1 MFFSVRKRR
10 KKRYLRGTSD
20 HLQME
25 DVKRT
30 CSGMNSAVVTSC
42 TPRSPT
48 ELSGTFSSESQSP
61 TISTKLRKID
71 SQVRLVEGCQ
81 VVVELCHMEP
91 ELLSSLQPTEQVSEI
106 EPRAFISAPVGVDL
120 CHMDPDPSLRFSDV
134 YSPIGSATD
143 VTFNRCNDL
152 DTSLSDTWGKSVS
165 SLTPRSLRNLWLGYE
180 SEPSAV
186 SIRKLANEPL
196 SSHSEDPQVSMD
208 HSYREHDSSSTVNW
222 PPQFYEME
230 PSSPLSTP
238 VSGFSDPDS
247 LFGSVTDVT
256 LNYGNASD
264 TSLDETEFK
273 SVSSFTPGFIRNLWR
288 GLSCENE
295 PPAVPIRDMNRQSP
309 LSSAN
314 ASQVNFNRINKEP
327 DLPPSTAQ
335 CSAPLYESEPSPTL
349 SPPASRIS
357 DLDSPVG
364 SVTDVKL
371 NYSNA
376 SDTSFDETEFKSVS
390 SFTPG
395 SLRNLWRGLSC
406 ENEPSA
412 VPTRDITKEPPPSS
426 VKVARISRDHG
437 YMQADSPSNVQ
448 CSTKMFEMEAS
459 SPSAPASRF
468 GDAELSVVKVID
480 PTSKYSNDIDKTSSE
495 TEIESVSSLTPES
508 LRNLWRGLSYEN
520 KPQATSIRDSTRE
533 SSSSLFKV
541 SQVEYP
547 TSPSTVTSNVADL
560 LSDSLSDV
568 AINYPPSSRNV
579 SLNSMSSVSVFPGN
593 LSTRSRISN
602 RTEIGE
608 HSYRST
614 GASELTLLQR
624 VLSALRAPFRP
635 YETAESTIRDMNR
648 QSPLSSANASQ
659 VNFNRIN
666 KEPDLPPSTAQ
677 CSAPLYE
684 SEPSP
689 TLSPPASRIS
699 DLDSPVGSVTDVKLN
714 YSNASDTSFDETEFK
729 SVSSFT
735 PGSLRNLWRGLSC
748 ENEPSAVPTRD
759 ITKEPPPS
767 SVKVARISRD
777 HGYMQ
782 ADSPS
787 NVQCSTKM
795 FEMEAS
801 SPSAPA
807 SRFGDAELSVVKV
820 IDPTSKYSNDID
832 KTSSETEI
840 ESVSSLTPE
849 SLRNLWRGLSYENKP
864 QATSIRDSTRE
875 SSSSLFKV
883 SQVEYPT
890 SPSTVTSNV
899 ADLLSDSLSD
909 VAINYPPS
917 SRNVSL
923 NSMSSVSVFPGNL
936 STRSRISNRT
946 EIGEHSYRS
955 TGASE
960 LTLLQRVLSA
970 LRAPFRP
977 YETAESTINV
987 QSNDRRGPSQSSHPD
1002 GTL

>member
-208 HSYREHDSSSTVNW
+208 HSYREHDSWSTVNW

-238 VSGFSDPDS
+238 ASGFSDPDS

-273 SVSSFTPGFIRNLWR
+273 SLSSFTPGFI
-288 GLSCENE
+288 
-295 PPAVPIRDMNRQSP
+295 
-309 LSSAN
+309 
-314 ASQVNFNRINKEP
+314 
-327 DLPPSTAQ
+327 
-335 CSAPLYESEPSPTL
+335 
-349 SPPASRIS
+349 
-357 DLDSPVG
+357 
-364 SVTDVKL
+364 
-371 NYSNA
+371 
-376 SDTSFDETEFKSVS
+376 
-390 SFTPG
+390 
-395 SLRNLWRGLSC
+395 RNLWRGLSC

-426 VKVARISRDHG
+426 VKVARISKDHG

-468 GDAELSVVKVID
+468 GDAELPVVKVID
-480 PTSKYSNDIDKTSSE
+480 PTSKYSNDLDKTSSE

-608 HSYRST
+608 HSS
-614 GASELTLLQR
+614 
-624 VLSALRAPFRP
+624 
-635 YETAESTIRDMNR
+635 
-648 QSPLSSANASQ
+648 
-659 VNFNRIN
+659 
-666 KEPDLPPSTAQ
+666 
-677 CSAPLYE
+677 
-684 SEPSP
+684 
-689 TLSPPASRIS
+689 
-699 DLDSPVGSVTDVKLN
+699 
-714 YSNASDTSFDETEFK
+714 
-729 SVSSFT
+729 
-735 PGSLRNLWRGLSC
+735 
-748 ENEPSAVPTRD
+748 
-759 ITKEPPPS
+759 
-767 SVKVARISRD
+767 
-777 HGYMQ
+777 
-782 ADSPS
+782 
-787 NVQCSTKM
+787 
-795 FEMEAS
+795 
-801 SPSAPA
+801 
-807 SRFGDAELSVVKV
+807 
-820 IDPTSKYSNDID
+820 
-832 KTSSETEI
+832 
-840 ESVSSLTPE
+840 
-849 SLRNLWRGLSYENKP
+849 
-864 QATSIRDSTRE
+864 
-875 SSSSLFKV
+875 
-883 SQVEYPT
+883 
-890 SPSTVTSNV
+890 
-899 ADLLSDSLSD
+899 
-909 VAINYPPS
+909 
-917 SRNVSL
+917 
-923 NSMSSVSVFPGNL
+923 
-936 STRSRISNRT
+936 
-946 EIGEHSYRS
+946 RS

-987 QSNDRRGPSQSSHPD
+987 QSNDRRAPSQSSHPD

>member
-238 VSGFSDPDS
+238 VLGFSDPDS

-295 PPAVPIRDMNRQSP
+295 PPAVPIRDINRQSPLSSANASQVNFNRINKEPDLPPSTAQCSAPLYESEPSPTLSPPASRISDLDSPVGSVTDVKLNYSNASDTSFDETEFKSVSSFTPGSLRNLWRGLSCENEPSAVPTRDITKEPPPSSVKVARISRDHGYMQADSPSNVQCSTKMFEMEASSPSAPASRFGDAELSVVKVIDPTSKYSNDIDKTSSETEIESVSSLTPESLRNLWLGYESEPSAVSIRKLANEPLSSHSEDPQVSMDHSYREHDSSSTVNWPPQFYEMEPSSPLSTPVLGFSDPDSLFGSVTDVTLNYGNASDTSLDETEFKSVSSFTPGFIRNLWRGLSCENEPPAVPIRDINRQSP

-593 LSTRSRISN
+593 LSTRSRI
-602 RTEIGE
+602 
-608 HSYRST
+608 
-614 GASELTLLQR
+614 L
-624 VLSALRAPFRP
+624 
-635 YETAESTIRDMNR
+635 
-648 QSPLSSANASQ
+648 
-659 VNFNRIN
+659 
-666 KEPDLPPSTAQ
+666 
-677 CSAPLYE
+677 
-684 SEPSP
+684 
-689 TLSPPASRIS
+689 
-699 DLDSPVGSVTDVKLN
+699 
-714 YSNASDTSFDETEFK
+714 
-729 SVSSFT
+729 
-735 PGSLRNLWRGLSC
+735 
-748 ENEPSAVPTRD
+748 
-759 ITKEPPPS
+759 
-767 SVKVARISRD
+767 
-777 HGYMQ
+777 
-782 ADSPS
+782 
-787 NVQCSTKM
+787 
-795 FEMEAS
+795 
-801 SPSAPA
+801 
-807 SRFGDAELSVVKV
+807 
-820 IDPTSKYSNDID
+820 
-832 KTSSETEI
+832 
-840 ESVSSLTPE
+840 
-849 SLRNLWRGLSYENKP
+849 
-864 QATSIRDSTRE
+864 
-875 SSSSLFKV
+875 
-883 SQVEYPT
+883 
-890 SPSTVTSNV
+890 
-899 ADLLSDSLSD
+899 
-909 VAINYPPS
+909 
-917 SRNVSL
+917 
-923 NSMSSVSVFPGNL
+923 
-936 STRSRISNRT
+936 NRT

>member
-1 MFFSVRKRR
+1 MIGLGNNYVKKATNFSSFYFLFCFLFCYVFSVRKRR

-42 TPRSPT
+42 TPRSPM

-61 TISTKLRKID
+61 TISTKLRKMD

-91 ELLSSLQPTEQVSEI
+91 KLLSSLQPTEQVSEI
-106 EPRAFISAPVGVDL
+106 EPRAFISTPVGVDL

-238 VSGFSDPDS
+238 ASGFSDPDS

-376 SDTSFDETEFKSVS
+376 SDTSLDETEFKSVSSFTPGFIRNLWRGLSCENEPPAVPIRDMNRQSPLSSANASQVNFNRINKEPDLPPSTAQCSAPLYESEPSPTLSPPASRISDLDSPVGSVTDVKLNYSNASDTSLDETEFKSVS

-412 VPTRDITKEPPPSS
+412 VPTRDITKETPPSS
-426 VKVARISRDHG
+426 VKVARISRDQC
-437 YMQADSPSNVQ
+437 YKQADSPSNVQ

-468 GDAELSVVKVID
+468 GDAELPVVKVID
-480 PTSKYSNDIDKTSSE
+480 PTSKYSNDLDKTSSE

-579 SLNSMSSVSVFPGN
+579 SLNSMSSVSVFLGN

-608 HSYRST
+608 HSS
-614 GASELTLLQR
+614 
-624 VLSALRAPFRP
+624 
-635 YETAESTIRDMNR
+635 
-648 QSPLSSANASQ
+648 
-659 VNFNRIN
+659 
-666 KEPDLPPSTAQ
+666 
-677 CSAPLYE
+677 
-684 SEPSP
+684 
-689 TLSPPASRIS
+689 
-699 DLDSPVGSVTDVKLN
+699 
-714 YSNASDTSFDETEFK
+714 
-729 SVSSFT
+729 
-735 PGSLRNLWRGLSC
+735 
-748 ENEPSAVPTRD
+748 
-759 ITKEPPPS
+759 
-767 SVKVARISRD
+767 
-777 HGYMQ
+777 
-782 ADSPS
+782 
-787 NVQCSTKM
+787 
-795 FEMEAS
+795 
-801 SPSAPA
+801 
-807 SRFGDAELSVVKV
+807 
-820 IDPTSKYSNDID
+820 
-832 KTSSETEI
+832 
-840 ESVSSLTPE
+840 
-849 SLRNLWRGLSYENKP
+849 
-864 QATSIRDSTRE
+864 
-875 SSSSLFKV
+875 
-883 SQVEYPT
+883 
-890 SPSTVTSNV
+890 
-899 ADLLSDSLSD
+899 
-909 VAINYPPS
+909 
-917 SRNVSL
+917 
-923 NSMSSVSVFPGNL
+923 
-936 STRSRISNRT
+936 
-946 EIGEHSYRS
+946 RS

-987 QSNDRRGPSQSSHPD
+987 QSNDRRAPSQSSHPD

>member
-1 MFFSVRKRR
+1 MIGLGNNYVKKATNFSSFYFLFCFLFCYVFSVRKRR

-42 TPRSPT
+42 TPRSPM

-61 TISTKLRKID
+61 TISTKLRKMD

-91 ELLSSLQPTEQVSEI
+91 KLLSSLQPTEQVSEI
-106 EPRAFISAPVGVDL
+106 EPRAFISTPVGVDL

-238 VSGFSDPDS
+238 ASGFSDPDS

-376 SDTSFDETEFKSVS
+376 SDTSLDETEFKSVSSFTPGFIRNLWRGLSCENEPPAVPIRDMNRQSPLSSANASQVNFNRINKEPDLPPSTAQCSAPLYESEPSPTLSPPASRISDLDSPVGSVTDVKLNYSNASDTSLDETEFKSVS

-412 VPTRDITKEPPPSS
+412 VPTRDITKETPPSS
-426 VKVARISRDHG
+426 VKVARISRDQC
-437 YMQADSPSNVQ
+437 YKQADSPSNVQ

-468 GDAELSVVKVID
+468 GDAELPVVKVID
-480 PTSKYSNDIDKTSSE
+480 PTSKYSNDLDKTSSE
-495 TEIESVSSLTPES
+495 MEIESVSSLTPES

-579 SLNSMSSVSVFPGN
+579 SLNSMSSVSVFLGN

-608 HSYRST
+608 HSS
-614 GASELTLLQR
+614 
-624 VLSALRAPFRP
+624 
-635 YETAESTIRDMNR
+635 
-648 QSPLSSANASQ
+648 
-659 VNFNRIN
+659 
-666 KEPDLPPSTAQ
+666 
-677 CSAPLYE
+677 
-684 SEPSP
+684 
-689 TLSPPASRIS
+689 
-699 DLDSPVGSVTDVKLN
+699 
-714 YSNASDTSFDETEFK
+714 
-729 SVSSFT
+729 
-735 PGSLRNLWRGLSC
+735 
-748 ENEPSAVPTRD
+748 
-759 ITKEPPPS
+759 
-767 SVKVARISRD
+767 
-777 HGYMQ
+777 
-782 ADSPS
+782 
-787 NVQCSTKM
+787 
-795 FEMEAS
+795 
-801 SPSAPA
+801 
-807 SRFGDAELSVVKV
+807 
-820 IDPTSKYSNDID
+820 
-832 KTSSETEI
+832 
-840 ESVSSLTPE
+840 
-849 SLRNLWRGLSYENKP
+849 
-864 QATSIRDSTRE
+864 
-875 SSSSLFKV
+875 
-883 SQVEYPT
+883 
-890 SPSTVTSNV
+890 
-899 ADLLSDSLSD
+899 
-909 VAINYPPS
+909 
-917 SRNVSL
+917 
-923 NSMSSVSVFPGNL
+923 
-936 STRSRISNRT
+936 
-946 EIGEHSYRS
+946 RS

-987 QSNDRRGPSQSSHPD
+987 QSNDRRAPSQSSHPD

>member
-349 SPPASRIS
+349 SPP
-357 DLDSPVG
+357 
-364 SVTDVKL
+364 T
-371 NYSNA
+371 
-376 SDTSFDETEFKSVS
+376 
-390 SFTPG
+390 
-395 SLRNLWRGLSC
+395 
-406 ENEPSA
+406 
-412 VPTRDITKEPPPSS
+412 
-426 VKVARISRDHG
+426 
-437 YMQADSPSNVQ
+437 
-448 CSTKMFEMEAS
+448 
-459 SPSAPASRF
+459 
-468 GDAELSVVKVID
+468 
-480 PTSKYSNDIDKTSSE
+480 
-495 TEIESVSSLTPES
+495 
-508 LRNLWRGLSYEN
+508 
-520 KPQATSIRDSTRE
+520 
-533 SSSSLFKV
+533 
-541 SQVEYP
+541 
-547 TSPSTVTSNVADL
+547 
-560 LSDSLSDV
+560 
-568 AINYPPSSRNV
+568 
-579 SLNSMSSVSVFPGN
+579 
-593 LSTRSRISN
+593 
-602 RTEIGE
+602 
-608 HSYRST
+608 
-614 GASELTLLQR
+614 
-624 VLSALRAPFRP
+624 
-635 YETAESTIRDMNR
+635 
-648 QSPLSSANASQ
+648 
-659 VNFNRIN
+659 
-666 KEPDLPPSTAQ
+666 
-677 CSAPLYE
+677 
-684 SEPSP
+684 
-689 TLSPPASRIS
+689 SRIS

>member
-1 MFFSVRKRR
+1 MIGLGNNYVKKATNFSSFYFLFCFLFCYVFSVRKRR
-10 KKRYLRGTSD
+10 KKRYIRGTSD

-42 TPRSPT
+42 TPKSPM

-61 TISTKLRKID
+61 TISTKLRKMD

-91 ELLSSLQPTEQVSEI
+91 KLLSSLQPTEQVSEI
-106 EPRAFISAPVGVDL
+106 EPRAFISTPVGVDL

-238 VSGFSDPDS
+238 ASGFSDPDS

-376 SDTSFDETEFKSVS
+376 SDTSLDETEFKSVSSFTPGFIRNLWRGLSCENEPPAVPIRDMNRQSPLSSANASQVNFNRINKEPDLPPSTAQCSAPLYESEPSPTLSPPASRISDLDSPVGSVTDVKLNYSNASDTSLDETEFKSVS

-412 VPTRDITKEPPPSS
+412 VPTRDITKETPPSS
-426 VKVARISRDHG
+426 VKVARISRDQC
-437 YMQADSPSNVQ
+437 YKQADSPSNVQ

-468 GDAELSVVKVID
+468 GDAELPVVKVID
-480 PTSKYSNDIDKTSSE
+480 PTSKYSNDLDKTSSE

-579 SLNSMSSVSVFPGN
+579 SLNSMSSVSVFLGN

-608 HSYRST
+608 HSS
-614 GASELTLLQR
+614 
-624 VLSALRAPFRP
+624 
-635 YETAESTIRDMNR
+635 
-648 QSPLSSANASQ
+648 
-659 VNFNRIN
+659 
-666 KEPDLPPSTAQ
+666 
-677 CSAPLYE
+677 
-684 SEPSP
+684 
-689 TLSPPASRIS
+689 
-699 DLDSPVGSVTDVKLN
+699 
-714 YSNASDTSFDETEFK
+714 
-729 SVSSFT
+729 
-735 PGSLRNLWRGLSC
+735 
-748 ENEPSAVPTRD
+748 
-759 ITKEPPPS
+759 
-767 SVKVARISRD
+767 
-777 HGYMQ
+777 
-782 ADSPS
+782 
-787 NVQCSTKM
+787 
-795 FEMEAS
+795 
-801 SPSAPA
+801 
-807 SRFGDAELSVVKV
+807 
-820 IDPTSKYSNDID
+820 
-832 KTSSETEI
+832 
-840 ESVSSLTPE
+840 
-849 SLRNLWRGLSYENKP
+849 
-864 QATSIRDSTRE
+864 
-875 SSSSLFKV
+875 
-883 SQVEYPT
+883 
-890 SPSTVTSNV
+890 
-899 ADLLSDSLSD
+899 
-909 VAINYPPS
+909 
-917 SRNVSL
+917 
-923 NSMSSVSVFPGNL
+923 
-936 STRSRISNRT
+936 
-946 EIGEHSYRS
+946 RS

-987 QSNDRRGPSQSSHPD
+987 QSNDRRAPSQSSHPD

>member
-1 MFFSVRKRR
+1 MIGLGNNYVKKATNFSSFYFLFCFLFCYVFSVRKRR
-10 KKRYLRGTSD
+10 KKRYIRGTSD

-42 TPRSPT
+42 TPRSPM

-61 TISTKLRKID
+61 TISTKLRKMD

-91 ELLSSLQPTEQVSEI
+91 KLLSSLQPTEQVSEI
-106 EPRAFISAPVGVDL
+106 EPRAFISTPVGVDL

-238 VSGFSDPDS
+238 ASGFSDPDS

-376 SDTSFDETEFKSVS
+376 SDTSLDETEFKSVSSFTPGFIRNLWRGLSCENEPPAVPIRDMNRQSPLSSANASQVNFNRINKEPDLPPSTAQCSAPLYESEPSPTLSPPASRISDLDSPVGSVTDVKLNYSNASDTSLDETEFKSVS

-412 VPTRDITKEPPPSS
+412 VPTRDITKETPPSS
-426 VKVARISRDHG
+426 VKVARISRDQC

-468 GDAELSVVKVID
+468 GDAELPVVKVID
-480 PTSKYSNDIDKTSSE
+480 PTSKYSNDLDKTSSE

-579 SLNSMSSVSVFPGN
+579 SLNSMSSVSVFLGN

-608 HSYRST
+608 HSS
-614 GASELTLLQR
+614 
-624 VLSALRAPFRP
+624 
-635 YETAESTIRDMNR
+635 
-648 QSPLSSANASQ
+648 
-659 VNFNRIN
+659 
-666 KEPDLPPSTAQ
+666 
-677 CSAPLYE
+677 
-684 SEPSP
+684 
-689 TLSPPASRIS
+689 
-699 DLDSPVGSVTDVKLN
+699 
-714 YSNASDTSFDETEFK
+714 
-729 SVSSFT
+729 
-735 PGSLRNLWRGLSC
+735 
-748 ENEPSAVPTRD
+748 
-759 ITKEPPPS
+759 
-767 SVKVARISRD
+767 
-777 HGYMQ
+777 
-782 ADSPS
+782 
-787 NVQCSTKM
+787 
-795 FEMEAS
+795 
-801 SPSAPA
+801 
-807 SRFGDAELSVVKV
+807 
-820 IDPTSKYSNDID
+820 
-832 KTSSETEI
+832 
-840 ESVSSLTPE
+840 
-849 SLRNLWRGLSYENKP
+849 
-864 QATSIRDSTRE
+864 
-875 SSSSLFKV
+875 
-883 SQVEYPT
+883 
-890 SPSTVTSNV
+890 
-899 ADLLSDSLSD
+899 
-909 VAINYPPS
+909 
-917 SRNVSL
+917 
-923 NSMSSVSVFPGNL
+923 
-936 STRSRISNRT
+936 
-946 EIGEHSYRS
+946 RS

-987 QSNDRRGPSQSSHPD
+987 QSNDRRAPSQSSHPD

>member
-1 MFFSVRKRR
+1 
-10 KKRYLRGTSD
+10 
-20 HLQME
+20 ME

-42 TPRSPT
+42 TPRSPM

-61 TISTKLRKID
+61 TISTKLRKMD

-91 ELLSSLQPTEQVSEI
+91 KLLSSLQPTEQVSEI
-106 EPRAFISAPVGVDL
+106 EPRAFISTPVGVDL

-238 VSGFSDPDS
+238 ASGFSDPDS

-376 SDTSFDETEFKSVS
+376 SDTSLDETEFKSVSSFTPGFIRNLWRGLSCENEPPAVPIRDMNRQSPLSSANASQVNFNRINKEPDLPPSTAQCSAPLYESEPSPTLSPPASRISDLDSPVGSVTDVKLNYSNASDTSLDETEFKSVS

-412 VPTRDITKEPPPSS
+412 VPTRDITKETPPSS
-426 VKVARISRDHG
+426 VKVARISRDQC

-468 GDAELSVVKVID
+468 GDAELPVVKVID
-480 PTSKYSNDIDKTSSE
+480 PTSKYSNDLDKTSSE

-579 SLNSMSSVSVFPGN
+579 SLNSMSSVSVFLGN

-608 HSYRST
+608 HSS
-614 GASELTLLQR
+614 
-624 VLSALRAPFRP
+624 
-635 YETAESTIRDMNR
+635 
-648 QSPLSSANASQ
+648 
-659 VNFNRIN
+659 
-666 KEPDLPPSTAQ
+666 
-677 CSAPLYE
+677 
-684 SEPSP
+684 
-689 TLSPPASRIS
+689 
-699 DLDSPVGSVTDVKLN
+699 
-714 YSNASDTSFDETEFK
+714 
-729 SVSSFT
+729 
-735 PGSLRNLWRGLSC
+735 
-748 ENEPSAVPTRD
+748 
-759 ITKEPPPS
+759 
-767 SVKVARISRD
+767 
-777 HGYMQ
+777 
-782 ADSPS
+782 
-787 NVQCSTKM
+787 
-795 FEMEAS
+795 
-801 SPSAPA
+801 
-807 SRFGDAELSVVKV
+807 
-820 IDPTSKYSNDID
+820 
-832 KTSSETEI
+832 
-840 ESVSSLTPE
+840 
-849 SLRNLWRGLSYENKP
+849 
-864 QATSIRDSTRE
+864 
-875 SSSSLFKV
+875 
-883 SQVEYPT
+883 
-890 SPSTVTSNV
+890 
-899 ADLLSDSLSD
+899 
-909 VAINYPPS
+909 
-917 SRNVSL
+917 
-923 NSMSSVSVFPGNL
+923 
-936 STRSRISNRT
+936 
-946 EIGEHSYRS
+946 RS

-987 QSNDRRGPSQSSHPD
+987 QSNDRRAPSQSSHPD

>member
-1 MFFSVRKRR
+1 
-10 KKRYLRGTSD
+10 
-20 HLQME
+20 ME

-42 TPRSPT
+42 TPRSPM

-61 TISTKLRKID
+61 TISTKLRKMD

-91 ELLSSLQPTEQVSEI
+91 KLLSSLQPTEQVSEI
-106 EPRAFISAPVGVDL
+106 EPRAFISTPVGVDL
-120 CHMDPDPSLRFSDV
+120 CHMDPDPSLRLSDV

-238 VSGFSDPDS
+238 ASGFSDPDS

-376 SDTSFDETEFKSVS
+376 SDTSLDETEFKSVSSFTPGFIRNLWRGLSCENEPPAVPIRDMNRQSPLSSANASQVNFNRINKEPDLPPSTAQCSAPLYESEPSPTLSPPASRISDLDSPVGSVTDVKLNYSNASDTSLDETEFKSVS

-412 VPTRDITKEPPPSS
+412 VPTRDITKETPPSS
-426 VKVARISRDHG
+426 VKVARISRDQC

-468 GDAELSVVKVID
+468 GDAELPVVKVID
-480 PTSKYSNDIDKTSSE
+480 PTSKYSNDLDKTSSE
-495 TEIESVSSLTPES
+495 MEIESVSSLTPES

-579 SLNSMSSVSVFPGN
+579 SLNSMSSVSVFLGN

-608 HSYRST
+608 HSS
-614 GASELTLLQR
+614 
-624 VLSALRAPFRP
+624 
-635 YETAESTIRDMNR
+635 
-648 QSPLSSANASQ
+648 
-659 VNFNRIN
+659 
-666 KEPDLPPSTAQ
+666 
-677 CSAPLYE
+677 
-684 SEPSP
+684 
-689 TLSPPASRIS
+689 
-699 DLDSPVGSVTDVKLN
+699 
-714 YSNASDTSFDETEFK
+714 
-729 SVSSFT
+729 
-735 PGSLRNLWRGLSC
+735 
-748 ENEPSAVPTRD
+748 
-759 ITKEPPPS
+759 
-767 SVKVARISRD
+767 
-777 HGYMQ
+777 
-782 ADSPS
+782 
-787 NVQCSTKM
+787 
-795 FEMEAS
+795 
-801 SPSAPA
+801 
-807 SRFGDAELSVVKV
+807 
-820 IDPTSKYSNDID
+820 
-832 KTSSETEI
+832 
-840 ESVSSLTPE
+840 
-849 SLRNLWRGLSYENKP
+849 
-864 QATSIRDSTRE
+864 
-875 SSSSLFKV
+875 
-883 SQVEYPT
+883 
-890 SPSTVTSNV
+890 
-899 ADLLSDSLSD
+899 
-909 VAINYPPS
+909 
-917 SRNVSL
+917 
-923 NSMSSVSVFPGNL
+923 
-936 STRSRISNRT
+936 
-946 EIGEHSYRS
+946 RS

-987 QSNDRRGPSQSSHPD
+987 QSNDRRAPSQSSHPD

>member
-1 MFFSVRKRR
+1 MIGLGNNYVKKATNFSSFYFLFCFLFCYVFSVRKRR

-42 TPRSPT
+42 TPRSPM

-61 TISTKLRKID
+61 TISTKLRKMD

-106 EPRAFISAPVGVDL
+106 EPRAFLSTPVGVDL
-120 CHMDPDPSLRFSDV
+120 CHMDPDPSLRLSDV

-238 VSGFSDPDS
+238 ASGFSDPDS

-288 GLSCENE
+288 GFSCENE

-349 SPPASRIS
+349 LPPASRIS

-376 SDTSFDETEFKSVS
+376 SDTSLDETEFKSVSSFTPGFIRNLWRGFSCENEPPAVPIRDMNRQSPLSSANASQVNFNRINKEPDLPPSTAQCSAPLYESEPSPTLLPPASRISDLDSPVGSVTDVKLNYSNASDTSLDETEFKSVS

-412 VPTRDITKEPPPSS
+412 VPTRDITKETPPSS
-426 VKVARISRDHG
+426 VKVARISRDQC

-468 GDAELSVVKVID
+468 GDAELPVVKVID
-480 PTSKYSNDIDKTSSE
+480 PTSKYSNDLDKTSSE
-495 TEIESVSSLTPES
+495 MEIESVSSLTPES

-579 SLNSMSSVSVFPGN
+579 SLNSMSSVSVFLGN

-608 HSYRST
+608 HSS
-614 GASELTLLQR
+614 
-624 VLSALRAPFRP
+624 
-635 YETAESTIRDMNR
+635 
-648 QSPLSSANASQ
+648 
-659 VNFNRIN
+659 
-666 KEPDLPPSTAQ
+666 
-677 CSAPLYE
+677 
-684 SEPSP
+684 
-689 TLSPPASRIS
+689 
-699 DLDSPVGSVTDVKLN
+699 
-714 YSNASDTSFDETEFK
+714 
-729 SVSSFT
+729 
-735 PGSLRNLWRGLSC
+735 
-748 ENEPSAVPTRD
+748 
-759 ITKEPPPS
+759 
-767 SVKVARISRD
+767 
-777 HGYMQ
+777 
-782 ADSPS
+782 
-787 NVQCSTKM
+787 
-795 FEMEAS
+795 
-801 SPSAPA
+801 
-807 SRFGDAELSVVKV
+807 
-820 IDPTSKYSNDID
+820 
-832 KTSSETEI
+832 
-840 ESVSSLTPE
+840 
-849 SLRNLWRGLSYENKP
+849 
-864 QATSIRDSTRE
+864 
-875 SSSSLFKV
+875 
-883 SQVEYPT
+883 
-890 SPSTVTSNV
+890 
-899 ADLLSDSLSD
+899 
-909 VAINYPPS
+909 
-917 SRNVSL
+917 
-923 NSMSSVSVFPGNL
+923 
-936 STRSRISNRT
+936 
-946 EIGEHSYRS
+946 RS

-987 QSNDRRGPSQSSHPD
+987 QSNDRRAPSQSSHPD

>member
-238 VSGFSDPDS
+238 VLGFSDPDS

-295 PPAVPIRDMNRQSP
+295 PPAVPIRDINRQSP

-314 ASQVNFNRINKEP
+314 ASQVNFNRIKKEPDLPPSTAQCSAPLYESEPSPTLSPPASRISDLDSPVGSVTDVKLNYSNASDTSFDETEFKSVSSFTPGSLRNLWRGLSCENEPSAVPTRDITKEPPPSSVKVARISRDHGYMQADSPSNVQCSTKMFEMEASSPSAPASRFGDAELSVVKVIDPTSKYSNDIDKTSSETEIESVSSLTPESLRNLWLGYESEPSAVSIRKLANEPLSSHSEDPQVSMDHSYREHDSSSTVNWPPQFYEMEPSSPLSTPVLGFSDPDSLFGSVTDVTLNYGNASDTSLDETEFKSVSSFTPGFIRNLWRGLSCENEPPAVPIRDINRQSPLSSANASQVNFNRIKKEP

-593 LSTRSRISN
+593 LSTRSRI
-602 RTEIGE
+602 
-608 HSYRST
+608 
-614 GASELTLLQR
+614 L
-624 VLSALRAPFRP
+624 
-635 YETAESTIRDMNR
+635 
-648 QSPLSSANASQ
+648 
-659 VNFNRIN
+659 
-666 KEPDLPPSTAQ
+666 
-677 CSAPLYE
+677 
-684 SEPSP
+684 
-689 TLSPPASRIS
+689 
-699 DLDSPVGSVTDVKLN
+699 
-714 YSNASDTSFDETEFK
+714 
-729 SVSSFT
+729 
-735 PGSLRNLWRGLSC
+735 
-748 ENEPSAVPTRD
+748 
-759 ITKEPPPS
+759 
-767 SVKVARISRD
+767 
-777 HGYMQ
+777 
-782 ADSPS
+782 
-787 NVQCSTKM
+787 
-795 FEMEAS
+795 
-801 SPSAPA
+801 
-807 SRFGDAELSVVKV
+807 
-820 IDPTSKYSNDID
+820 
-832 KTSSETEI
+832 
-840 ESVSSLTPE
+840 
-849 SLRNLWRGLSYENKP
+849 
-864 QATSIRDSTRE
+864 
-875 SSSSLFKV
+875 
-883 SQVEYPT
+883 
-890 SPSTVTSNV
+890 
-899 ADLLSDSLSD
+899 
-909 VAINYPPS
+909 
-917 SRNVSL
+917 
-923 NSMSSVSVFPGNL
+923 
-936 STRSRISNRT
+936 NRT

>member
-1 MFFSVRKRR
+1 MIGLGNNYVKKATNFSSFYFLFCFLFCYVFSVRKRR

-42 TPRSPT
+42 TPRSPM

-61 TISTKLRKID
+61 TISTKLRKMD

-91 ELLSSLQPTEQVSEI
+91 KLLSSLQPTEQVSEI
-106 EPRAFISAPVGVDL
+106 EPRAFISTPVGVDL

-238 VSGFSDPDS
+238 ASGFSDPDS

-314 ASQVNFNRINKEP
+314 ASQVNLNRINKEP

-376 SDTSFDETEFKSVS
+376 SDTSLDETEFKSVSSFTPGFIRNLWRGLSCENEPPAVPIRDMNRQSPLSSANASQVNLNRINKEPDLPPSTAQCSAPLYESEPSPTLSPPASRISDLDSPVGSVTDVKLNYSNASDTSLDETEFKSMS

-412 VPTRDITKEPPPSS
+412 VPTRDITKETPPSS
-426 VKVARISRDHG
+426 VKVARISRDQC
-437 YMQADSPSNVQ
+437 YKQADSPSNVQ

-468 GDAELSVVKVID
+468 GDAELPVVKVID
-480 PTSKYSNDIDKTSSE
+480 PTSKYSNDLDKTSSE

-579 SLNSMSSVSVFPGN
+579 SLNSMSSVSVFLGN

-608 HSYRST
+608 HSS
-614 GASELTLLQR
+614 
-624 VLSALRAPFRP
+624 
-635 YETAESTIRDMNR
+635 
-648 QSPLSSANASQ
+648 
-659 VNFNRIN
+659 
-666 KEPDLPPSTAQ
+666 
-677 CSAPLYE
+677 
-684 SEPSP
+684 
-689 TLSPPASRIS
+689 
-699 DLDSPVGSVTDVKLN
+699 
-714 YSNASDTSFDETEFK
+714 
-729 SVSSFT
+729 
-735 PGSLRNLWRGLSC
+735 
-748 ENEPSAVPTRD
+748 
-759 ITKEPPPS
+759 
-767 SVKVARISRD
+767 
-777 HGYMQ
+777 
-782 ADSPS
+782 
-787 NVQCSTKM
+787 
-795 FEMEAS
+795 
-801 SPSAPA
+801 
-807 SRFGDAELSVVKV
+807 
-820 IDPTSKYSNDID
+820 
-832 KTSSETEI
+832 
-840 ESVSSLTPE
+840 
-849 SLRNLWRGLSYENKP
+849 
-864 QATSIRDSTRE
+864 
-875 SSSSLFKV
+875 
-883 SQVEYPT
+883 
-890 SPSTVTSNV
+890 
-899 ADLLSDSLSD
+899 
-909 VAINYPPS
+909 
-917 SRNVSL
+917 
-923 NSMSSVSVFPGNL
+923 
-936 STRSRISNRT
+936 
-946 EIGEHSYRS
+946 RS

-987 QSNDRRGPSQSSHPD
+987 QSNDRRAPSQSSHPD

>member
-1 MFFSVRKRR
+1 YCVTYCVGNANEACRDSKLLLSQHSYQANITHHIPPGYAVMQLALQTSSVHNISNVSFAVLTCNSLGLFVVDHLGTLRTRRNLVADEATYHFVEISVTAKDSGRSQLVELASVTVDLSGCLNPPLFEDPSFKFSVREGESGLTVGFIKAVNRHTGLSGNISYSFKNEHSKYLFDLNQISGEIKTARALDRETADFHQFTVVASLHFLNGSYNSHAEVLVTVEDINDNPPVLAKEEYTISLSLHAKPGLLLNLNASDKDIGENAEVAFEITDGNEKQLFWINSSSGDLFLVAPITFTAGDVVVLVVEARDASTTNVLRDTTLEMLKEARHLRRKRR
-10 KKRYLRGTSD
+10 KKRYLRGTRD

-25 DVKRT
+25 DVKHT

-61 TISTKLRKID
+61 TISTKLRKMD

-222 PPQFYEME
+222 LPQFYEME

-238 VSGFSDPDS
+238 ASGFSDPDS

-264 TSLDETEFK
+264 TSLDETD
-273 SVSSFTPGFIRNLWR
+273 
-288 GLSCENE
+288 E
-295 PPAVPIRDMNRQSP
+295 PP
-309 LSSAN
+309 
-314 ASQVNFNRINKEP
+314 
-327 DLPPSTAQ
+327 
-335 CSAPLYESEPSPTL
+335 PTL

-371 NYSNA
+371 NCSNA

-406 ENEPSA
+406 ENEPWA

-426 VKVARISRDHG
+426 IKAARTSRDHG

-468 GDAELSVVKVID
+468 GDAELPVVKVID
-480 PTSKYSNDIDKTSSE
+480 PTSKYSNYLDKTSSE

-520 KPQATSIRDSTRE
+520 KPQATLIRDSTRE

-568 AINYPPSSRNV
+568 AINYPPSSCNV
-579 SLNSMSSVSVFPGN
+579 SLNSMSSESVFLGN

-608 HSYRST
+608 NSSRST

-624 VLSALRAPFRP
+624 VLSALRALFRP
-635 YETAESTIRDMNR
+635 YETAEST
-648 QSPLSSANASQ
+648 
-659 VNFNRIN
+659 
-666 KEPDLPPSTAQ
+666 T
-677 CSAPLYE
+677 
-684 SEPSP
+684 
-689 TLSPPASRIS
+689 
-699 DLDSPVGSVTDVKLN
+699 
-714 YSNASDTSFDETEFK
+714 
-729 SVSSFT
+729 
-735 PGSLRNLWRGLSC
+735 
-748 ENEPSAVPTRD
+748 
-759 ITKEPPPS
+759 
-767 SVKVARISRD
+767 
-777 HGYMQ
+777 
-782 ADSPS
+782 
-787 NVQCSTKM
+787 
-795 FEMEAS
+795 
-801 SPSAPA
+801 
-807 SRFGDAELSVVKV
+807 
-820 IDPTSKYSNDID
+820 
-832 KTSSETEI
+832 
-840 ESVSSLTPE
+840 
-849 SLRNLWRGLSYENKP
+849 
-864 QATSIRDSTRE
+864 
-875 SSSSLFKV
+875 
-883 SQVEYPT
+883 
-890 SPSTVTSNV
+890 
-899 ADLLSDSLSD
+899 
-909 VAINYPPS
+909 
-917 SRNVSL
+917 
-923 NSMSSVSVFPGNL
+923 
-936 STRSRISNRT
+936 
-946 EIGEHSYRS
+946 
-955 TGASE
+955 
-960 LTLLQRVLSA
+960 
-970 LRAPFRP
+970 
-977 YETAESTINV
+977 NV
-987 QSNDRRGPSQSSHPD
+987 QSNDRRAPSQPSHPD

>member
-1 MFFSVRKRR
+1 MSAGKYPCRGSAVNRHTGLSESISYSFKNEHSNLEESSFVPEYEITATVLMQTNVIKTERPTFDLNQISGEIKTARALDRETADFHQFTVVASLHFLNGSYNSHAEVLVTVEDINDNPPVLAKEEYTISLSLHAKPGLLLNLNASDKDIGENAEVAFEITDGNKKQLFWINSSSGDLFLVAPITFTAGDVVVLVVEARDASTTNALRDTTIEMLKEARHLRRKRR

-42 TPRSPT
+42 TPRSPM

-61 TISTKLRKID
+61 TISTKLRKMD

-91 ELLSSLQPTEQVSEI
+91 KLLSSLQPTEQVSEI
-106 EPRAFISAPVGVDL
+106 EPRAFISTPVGVDL

-238 VSGFSDPDS
+238 ASGFSDPDS

-264 TSLDETEFK
+264 TSLDET
-273 SVSSFTPGFIRNLWR
+273 
-288 GLSCENE
+288 
-295 PPAVPIRDMNRQSP
+295 D
-309 LSSAN
+309 
-314 ASQVNFNRINKEP
+314 
-327 DLPPSTAQ
+327 
-335 CSAPLYESEPSPTL
+335 EPSPTL

-376 SDTSFDETEFKSVS
+376 SDTSLDETEFKSVS

-395 SLRNLWRGLSC
+395 SLKNLWRGLSC

-412 VPTRDITKEPPPSS
+412 VPTRDITKETPPSS
-426 VKVARISRDHG
+426 VKVARISRDQC

-468 GDAELSVVKVID
+468 GDAELPVVKVID
-480 PTSKYSNDIDKTSSE
+480 PTSKYSNDLDKTSSE

-579 SLNSMSSVSVFPGN
+579 SLNSMSSVSVFLGN

-608 HSYRST
+608 HSS
-614 GASELTLLQR
+614 
-624 VLSALRAPFRP
+624 
-635 YETAESTIRDMNR
+635 
-648 QSPLSSANASQ
+648 
-659 VNFNRIN
+659 
-666 KEPDLPPSTAQ
+666 
-677 CSAPLYE
+677 
-684 SEPSP
+684 
-689 TLSPPASRIS
+689 
-699 DLDSPVGSVTDVKLN
+699 
-714 YSNASDTSFDETEFK
+714 
-729 SVSSFT
+729 
-735 PGSLRNLWRGLSC
+735 
-748 ENEPSAVPTRD
+748 
-759 ITKEPPPS
+759 
-767 SVKVARISRD
+767 
-777 HGYMQ
+777 
-782 ADSPS
+782 
-787 NVQCSTKM
+787 
-795 FEMEAS
+795 
-801 SPSAPA
+801 
-807 SRFGDAELSVVKV
+807 
-820 IDPTSKYSNDID
+820 
-832 KTSSETEI
+832 
-840 ESVSSLTPE
+840 
-849 SLRNLWRGLSYENKP
+849 
-864 QATSIRDSTRE
+864 
-875 SSSSLFKV
+875 
-883 SQVEYPT
+883 
-890 SPSTVTSNV
+890 
-899 ADLLSDSLSD
+899 
-909 VAINYPPS
+909 
-917 SRNVSL
+917 
-923 NSMSSVSVFPGNL
+923 
-936 STRSRISNRT
+936 
-946 EIGEHSYRS
+946 RS

-987 QSNDRRGPSQSSHPD
+987 QSNDRRAPSQSSHPD

>member
-1 MFFSVRKRR
+1 MIGLGNNYVKKATNFSSFYFLFCFLFCYVFSVRKRR

-42 TPRSPT
+42 TPRSPM

-61 TISTKLRKID
+61 TISTKLRKMD

-91 ELLSSLQPTEQVSEI
+91 KLLSSLQPTEQVSEI
-106 EPRAFISAPVGVDL
+106 EPRAFISTPVGVDL

-238 VSGFSDPDS
+238 ASGFSDPDS

-376 SDTSFDETEFKSVS
+376 SDTSLDETEFKSVSSFTPGFIRNLWRGLSCENEPPAVPIRDMNRQSPLSSANASQVNFNRINKEPDLPPSTAQCSAPLYESEPSPTLSPPASRISDLDSPVGSVTDVKLNYSNASDTSLDETEFKSVS

-412 VPTRDITKEPPPSS
+412 VPTRDITKETPPSS
-426 VKVARISRDHG
+426 VKVARISRDQC
-437 YMQADSPSNVQ
+437 YKQADSPSNVQ

-468 GDAELSVVKVID
+468 GDAELPVVKVID
-480 PTSKYSNDIDKTSSE
+480 PTSKYSNDLDKTSSE

-579 SLNSMSSVSVFPGN
+579 SLNSMSSVSVFLGN

-608 HSYRST
+608 HSS
-614 GASELTLLQR
+614 
-624 VLSALRAPFRP
+624 
-635 YETAESTIRDMNR
+635 
-648 QSPLSSANASQ
+648 
-659 VNFNRIN
+659 
-666 KEPDLPPSTAQ
+666 
-677 CSAPLYE
+677 
-684 SEPSP
+684 
-689 TLSPPASRIS
+689 
-699 DLDSPVGSVTDVKLN
+699 
-714 YSNASDTSFDETEFK
+714 
-729 SVSSFT
+729 
-735 PGSLRNLWRGLSC
+735 
-748 ENEPSAVPTRD
+748 
-759 ITKEPPPS
+759 
-767 SVKVARISRD
+767 
-777 HGYMQ
+777 
-782 ADSPS
+782 
-787 NVQCSTKM
+787 
-795 FEMEAS
+795 
-801 SPSAPA
+801 
-807 SRFGDAELSVVKV
+807 
-820 IDPTSKYSNDID
+820 
-832 KTSSETEI
+832 
-840 ESVSSLTPE
+840 
-849 SLRNLWRGLSYENKP
+849 
-864 QATSIRDSTRE
+864 
-875 SSSSLFKV
+875 
-883 SQVEYPT
+883 
-890 SPSTVTSNV
+890 
-899 ADLLSDSLSD
+899 
-909 VAINYPPS
+909 
-917 SRNVSL
+917 
-923 NSMSSVSVFPGNL
+923 
-936 STRSRISNRT
+936 
-946 EIGEHSYRS
+946 RS

-987 QSNDRRGPSQSSHPD
+987 QSNDRRAPSQSSHPD
-1002 GTL
+1002 STL